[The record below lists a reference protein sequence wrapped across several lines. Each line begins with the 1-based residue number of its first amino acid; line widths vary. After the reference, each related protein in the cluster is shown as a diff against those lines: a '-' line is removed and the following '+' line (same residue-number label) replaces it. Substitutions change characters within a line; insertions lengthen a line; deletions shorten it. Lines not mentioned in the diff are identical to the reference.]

1 MAESKMVVAR
11 LPPLSG
17 GKVNAIS
24 PRALRQLEG
33 LNGPTYRL
41 NDKLHPL
48 PPPNALKPYVDTKAG
63 ELETWPAHA
72 SGQAL
77 SSTAAMLSKNK
88 NLVLVNEED
97 QGKPQIVPRP
107 RFLDQLEGF
116 LKKELRALG
125 VVDVQPSEL
134 RLQAHREVFEYLIE
148 DFKTYKPLLSA
159 IKNEYEMMLA
169 YQRQQIRHLEP
180 LKQML
185 VTVSEQ
191 CEQKIMA
198 LREEERGEMTD
209 LKKLNKDL
217 HMKISDLVNEQQ
229 DLKEQVVRLQTKL
242 EEEYHKYRDECDAR
256 KLLVADIND
265 LRYQQEDY
273 MASKGGAQA
282 NQETEEDPVILK
294 IALQKSRDGERL
306 ATQRLNEMV
315 ANYGDVIPRRDFETL
330 EAKHKELEEK
340 NGAYEA
346 RLQKLQAEYTALE
359 ELQKQVVQK
368 RDEFYIE
375 LETLKRS
382 STPRPHWE
390 KCADSIQGGIVRWKE
405 LSEGKRSNELVDVLL
420 TEIQSGGF
428 ADTAGADYFDPQ
440 GTGPEVPVYLRH
452 AEPVRNRRLSKRD
465 TALLVRDI
473 WRTKS
478 AQDAERTDGT
488 RQNMGEFLLEYLQN
502 RFPLQQI
509 VVEWAYNL
517 HDACQRYSHDDV
529 IGLFWRVLD
538 GKADEEIFHSQLYTI
553 HSLLTQMTKLDAEQ
567 GNIGTLTHS
576 GFRQCLVDFFKLE
589 ESGEGEVADVG
600 TEKGDGVASSG
611 SATRASSLAKAATLE
626 LEVGEDAPLDYKSL
640 FTEDDEGKTGPFL
653 DEVKKLMLDQKEAYL
668 KDIEANLP
676 GPSSSVSV
684 DDLMR
689 AVSMADPEIS
699 HEKMQDYI
707 AWAFNTT
714 VDGLKD
720 VDPQPQET
728 IVERLSDGNISR
740 IGRKM

>member
-1 MAESKMVVAR
+1 MAEPKMVVAR

-17 GKVNAIS
+17 GKVATVS
-24 PRALRQLEG
+24 PRAIRQLEG

-48 PPPNALKPYVDTKAG
+48 PPPIALKPYVDTKAG
-63 ELETWPAHA
+63 ELDTWPAHA

-88 NLVLVNEED
+88 SLVLVNEED
-97 QGKPQIVPRP
+97 QGKPQMVPRP
-107 RFLDQLEGF
+107 RFLEQLEGF

-169 YQRQQIRHLEP
+169 HQRQQIRHLEP

-191 CEQKIMA
+191 CEQKIMS

-217 HMKISDLVNEQQ
+217 HAKISDLVNEQQ
-229 DLKEQVVRLQTKL
+229 DLKEQVARLQTKL

-273 MASKGGAQA
+273 MASRSGAQA
-282 NQETEEDPVILK
+282 NQDTDEDPVILK
-294 IALQKSRDGERL
+294 MALQKSREGERL
-306 ATQRLNEMV
+306 ATQRLSEMV

-330 EAKHKELEEK
+330 EAKHKEIEEK

-346 RLQKLQAEYTALE
+346 RLQKLQAEYNALE

-368 RDEFYIE
+368 RDEFYIQ

-382 STPRPHWE
+382 STPRPQWD
-390 KCADSIQGGIVRWKE
+390 KCADSIQGGIMRWKE

-420 TEIQSGGF
+420 SEIQSGGF

-440 GTGPEVPVYLRH
+440 GTGPEVPVYLQH
-452 AEPVRNRRLSKRD
+452 SEPVRNRRLSKRD

-488 RQNMGEFLLEYLQN
+488 RQNMGEFLLEYLQS

-517 HDACQRYSHDDV
+517 HDACQRYSHDDI
-529 IGLFWRVLD
+529 IGLFWKVLD
-538 GKADEEIFHSQLYTI
+538 GKADEEIFHSQLLTI

-567 GNIGTLTHS
+567 GNVGTLAPS
-576 GFRQCLVDFFKLE
+576 DFGKCLIDFFKLQ
-589 ESGEGEVADVG
+589 ESEGEADG
-600 TEKGDGVASSG
+600 GPEPQDGVASALSV
-611 SATRASSLAKAATLE
+611 ARASSLVKAATLE

-653 DEVKKLMLDQKEAYL
+653 DEVKKLMKDQKKAYWQ
-668 KDIEANLP
+668 DIVANLP
-676 GPSSSVSV
+676 GASSPVTV

-707 AWAFNTT
+707 AWAFSTT

-720 VDPQPQET
+720 VDPQPYDSV
-728 IVERLSDGNISR
+728 VERLDEGNITR
-740 IGRKM
+740 VGRKM